1 MVYSNVKLKKWEM
14 IVLLRLILWD
24 RISHMKVQLFRI
36 KLFSILILILL
47 CGTGYSQE
55 SVKPEKMYEIEGHKT
70 VVEIFASVPD
80 VNVYINGTYQGK
92 TNLELFDLTPG
103 FYQLRLEKRG
113 YAEIE
118 EVIYVKNRYGQRF
131 WFDLKK

>member
-1 MVYSNVKLKKWEM
+1 MTGFVKIKRICFFAL
-14 IVLLRLILWD
+14 LILMAA
-24 RISHMKVQLFRI
+24 RLM
-36 KLFSILILILL
+36 
-47 CGTGYSQE
+47 SQE

-70 VVEIFASVPD
+70 VVEIFANVPD
-80 VNVYINGTYQGK
+80 VNVYINGTYQGR

-113 YAEIE
+113 YAEVE